1 MIIDDGG
8 HRDRSK
14 FLWANQLFLGSF
26 LSNEKEVIG
35 SNNRLEPGF
44 RGALINDWRCVSAWL
59 PLFPVR
65 GKRSR
70 YRKCSFSIRR
80 KSKAFSLRTPNTF
93 QTDEVFVRGIIYA
106 NISSSKK
113 LRVMDWNYYSN
124 SFEDTNIVIFE
135 RFGNLLL
142 ERRSSVYDDSKPDVC
157 SANRQIGMDR
167 SSSRLTASKR
177 AVERS
182 AKRIIMEV
190 ELTIVGAIMDTSWIH
205 ETSWR
210 RASVENRKKI
220 TFFFNFLIYK
230 IRLYIRCIIKIF
242 IDRSRQ

>member
-1 MIIDDGG
+1 M
-8 HRDRSK
+8 
-14 FLWANQLFLGSF
+14 
-26 LSNEKEVIG
+26 IG

-59 PLFPVR
+59 PLFLVR

-142 ERRSSVYDDSKPDVC
+142 ERRSSVYDDSKSDVC

-177 AVERS
+177 TVERS
-182 AKRIIMEV
+182 AKRIIMEMR
-190 ELTIVGAIMDTSWIH
+190 IGG
-205 ETSWR
+205 
-210 RASVENRKKI
+210 
-220 TFFFNFLIYK
+220 
-230 IRLYIRCIIKIF
+230 
-242 IDRSRQ
+242 IDDCGCHYGYLVNPRDKLEKSECWK

>member
-59 PLFPVR
+59 PLFPMR

-93 QTDEVFVRGIIYA
+93 QTDEIFVRRIIYA

-142 ERRSSVYDDSKPDVC
+142 ERRSSVYDDSKSDVC

-177 AVERS
+177 TVERS
-182 AKRIIMEV
+182 AKRIIMEMR
-190 ELTIVGAIMDTSWIH
+190 IGG
-205 ETSWR
+205 
-210 RASVENRKKI
+210 
-220 TFFFNFLIYK
+220 
-230 IRLYIRCIIKIF
+230 
-242 IDRSRQ
+242 IDDCGCHYGYLVNPRDKLEKSECWK

>member
-70 YRKCSFSIRR
+70 YRKCSFSIHR

-142 ERRSSVYDDSKPDVC
+142 ERRSSVYDDSKSDVC

-182 AKRIIMEV
+182 AKRIIMEMR
-190 ELTIVGAIMDTSWIH
+190 IGG
-205 ETSWR
+205 
-210 RASVENRKKI
+210 
-220 TFFFNFLIYK
+220 
-230 IRLYIRCIIKIF
+230 
-242 IDRSRQ
+242 IDDCGCHYGYLVNPRDKLEKSECWK